1 MKQSTACEQKSSA
14 VRRNVA
20 INKKLHLSLKTIAAH
35 EDVSLQALVER
46 LIKKGLHS
54 IPAGDFLVHDH
65 STSGNELPVDSA
77 RRST

>member
-35 EDVSLQALVER
+35 VSLQALVER